1 MVKGFMDENKV
12 FHPLT
17 QSRGV
22 RKSRDQTAKAQGINV
37 TRYKKII
44 PRVTIQKHGKGN
56 NFNYTVNLSGR
67 GMYVVGTKNEA
78 EERAQDMRE
87 SVQSYL
93 KNGAIFDKDGYVV
106 SYERKSHDS
115 HECGCGECGHS
126 DGMQCGADNCS
137 CCCVM

>member
-1 MVKGFMDENKV
+1 MVKGFMDDNKV

-22 RKSRDQTAKAQGINV
+22 RKSRDQTAKTQGLNV

-67 GMYVVGTKNEA
+67 GMYVVGTKTEA

-87 SVQSYL
+87 SVQIQL
-93 KNGAIFDKDGYVV
+93 KNGAIFDKDGYVTG
-106 SYERKSHDS
+106 YDRKKHNM
-115 HECGCGECGHS
+115 HECGCTECGHA
-126 DGMQCGADNCS
+126 DGMQCEGCS